1 MDTITNAT
9 GGEENGAVAA
19 VAVATSG
26 EGTGG
31 EESHGVPVDA
41 VATGEEGTGNHIA
54 PVATGD
60 DSTVAASVVAWK
72 YGEVDG
78 LDIDPAYVCV
88 TPLGNGEFG

>member
-41 VATGEEGTGNHIA
+41 VATGEEEPGTLLH
-54 PVATGD
+54 P
-60 DSTVAASVVAWK
+60 
-72 YGEVDG
+72 
-78 LDIDPAYVCV
+78 
-88 TPLGNGEFG
+88 